1 MHISLGYLK
10 AWDCLD
16 LCQSSRIEGF
26 PDHLGHK
33 EATACEWS
41 RAKGECKVYTGQVEY
56 PVGEFTWSSKSMCY
70 IFKKDGRCFRL
81 FKLSR

>member
-1 MHISLGYLK
+1 MHQSLGYGN

-16 LCQSSRIEGF
+16 RCQSSGIKGF
-26 PDHLGHK
+26 PEHLGYK

-41 RAKGECKVYTGQVEY
+41 RAKGECKVFTGQIEY
-56 PVGEFTWSSKSMCY
+56 PVGKSTKNSESMCY